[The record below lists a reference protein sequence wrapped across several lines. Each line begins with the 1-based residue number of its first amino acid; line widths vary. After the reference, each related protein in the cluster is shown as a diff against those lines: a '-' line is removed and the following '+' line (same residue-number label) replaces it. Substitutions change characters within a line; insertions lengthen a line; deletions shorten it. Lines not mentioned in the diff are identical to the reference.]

1 MFLKAALL
9 CLTGM
14 SSAAA
19 GDGRA
24 GFTLMASMTDS
35 DSESNGSVATA
46 NFSETLWAGVDAGKE
61 YAQPISGID
70 VSLHGFSVLN
80 RNDAGH
86 ALEPIPIWTRS
97 PADLPICHPNR
108 AWLGVF
114 IFRKKDIQTPP
125 API

>member
-14 SSAAA
+14 SSAAT

-24 GFTLMASMTDS
+24 GFTLMMASMTNS

-46 NFSETLWAGVDAGKE
+46 NLSETLWAGVDAGKE

-70 VSLHGFSVLN
+70 VSLHGLSVLN

-86 ALEPIPIWTRS
+86 ALEPIPYLDAVAR
-97 PADLPICHPNR
+97 
-108 AWLGVF
+108 
-114 IFRKKDIQTPP
+114 
-125 API
+125 